1 MTYLCVLR
9 ELNMSFR
16 LNAWNGD
23 GNSAPPKARSSERFR
38 AFREEARH
46 APHGSDTFCIRKEVK
61 GMASFLSEGSRLI
74 LKVQTGSDEWGKPK
88 SKTLSWR
95 GIDPEASADDVDAV
109 ANALAGL
116 CLYPRLEVQK
126 QDTDLVTA

>member
-1 MTYLCVLR
+1 MERRR
-9 ELNMSFR
+9 EFGTAEGPLFGALPRLPRRSAARSARFRHILHQKGGERHGEFSFR
-16 LNAWNGD
+16 GQPADSQGAD
-23 GNSAPPKARSSERFR
+23 RQRRG
-38 AFREEARH
+38 
-46 APHGSDTFCIRKEVK
+46 
-61 GMASFLSEGSRLI
+61 
-74 LKVQTGSDEWGKPK
+74 GKPK